1 MPVPSTTALYVQA
14 GAFTSPANAG
24 SVAARLR
31 GTGARVFPGTK
42 DGRPIY
48 RVRIGP
54 FQAVEDADAVLAE
67 VLALGQNDVEIVVD
81 AVTS

>member
-1 MPVPSTTALYVQA
+1 MRFLW
-14 GAFTSPANAG
+14 
-24 SVAARLR
+24 R
-31 GTGARVFPGTK
+31 TK
-42 DGRPIY
+42 DGRAIY

-54 FQAVEDADAVLAE
+54 FQAVEEADAVLAE